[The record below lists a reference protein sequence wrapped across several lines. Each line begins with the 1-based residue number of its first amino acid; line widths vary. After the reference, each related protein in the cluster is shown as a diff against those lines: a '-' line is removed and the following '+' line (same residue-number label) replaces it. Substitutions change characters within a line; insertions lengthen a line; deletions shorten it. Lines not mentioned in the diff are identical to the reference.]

1 MVLLRMLQIAVI
13 LTSLFINRRF
23 LQNQGGFMI
32 ATRNVSDAKTS
43 ETSTTSAK
51 KLRAITRGAEYA
63 VDAAGATG
71 VGLNALALC
80 VTISNP
86 IILAIAGGM
95 GTLFCCLGTCYEWR
109 KPDSDA
115 ELVELERK
123 MEQKIDKIEGQ
134 LDKVVGEE
142 GGRRQAKSSTQSNVF
157 SIFSQKNILETIE
170 EIEEEEELELIL
182 ESPDDQTMD
191 DDSRDE
197 KKVHDKKLVLR

>member
-1 MVLLRMLQIAVI
+1 MDSPSRGTFALIFV
-13 LTSLFINRRF
+13 NRRF
-23 LQNQGGFMI
+23 LQNRGGFMST
-32 ATRNVSDAKTS
+32 TRNVSDAKTS
-43 ETSTTSAK
+43 KTSTTSAK

-71 VGLNALALC
+71 VGLNAVALC

-95 GTLFCCLGTCYEWR
+95 GTLFCCLGTCYEWN

-115 ELVELERK
+115 ELVDLERK

-142 GGRRQAKSSTQSNVF
+142 ERRQNEKSSTQSNVF
-157 SIFSQKNILETIE
+157 SMFSPKNILETIKEVE
-170 EIEEEEELELIL
+170 EIEELELVVY
-182 ESPDDQTMD
+182 SPDDQSMD
-191 DDSRDE
+191 EDKRYEE
-197 KKVHDKKLVLR
+197 KIHDKKLVLR